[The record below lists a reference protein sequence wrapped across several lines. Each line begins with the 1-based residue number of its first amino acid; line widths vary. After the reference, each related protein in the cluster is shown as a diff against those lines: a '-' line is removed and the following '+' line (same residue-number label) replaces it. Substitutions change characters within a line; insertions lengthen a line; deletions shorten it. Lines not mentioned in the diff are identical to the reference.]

1 MRASAGS
8 ANLRTQKFD
17 EESTNATISIDI
29 AQPQSIFRLRIPSLV
44 CFDEFCFPLVPMKNS
59 NSYCAAV
66 AAFCLAPTA
75 FAGIFVSTGQ
85 TGAQVQCDINHTQHW
100 TYSVSENVSDIGGAL
115 LTMKGGSQT
124 TSPISFVIFEGT
136 YADFGSSAYL
146 LSVTLDSSA
155 FTQAFT
161 PIEFFSTPISLL
173 AGNVYTAV
181 LFSSAGDSQ
190 NAAYFIKGGSDTPL
204 KFVNE
209 LGDPITNGPSITP
222 PTPAP
227 GALALLALAGFAAR
241 RRRH

>member
-1 MRASAGS
+1 
-8 ANLRTQKFD
+8 
-17 EESTNATISIDI
+17 
-29 AQPQSIFRLRIPSLV
+29 
-44 CFDEFCFPLVPMKNS
+44 MKNS

-155 FTQAFT
+155 FTQGIHSDRILQH
-161 PIEFFSTPISLL
+161 PDL
-173 AGNVYTAV
+173 ALGGKCVY
-181 LFSSAGDSQ
+181 G
-190 NAAYFIKGGSDTPL
+190 
-204 KFVNE
+204 
-209 LGDPITNGPSITP
+209 
-222 PTPAP
+222 
-227 GALALLALAGFAAR
+227 GALFVGWRLAERCVLHQGRERYPSEVRQRTGRSHHKWAIDHSSNTCAGRSCAAR
-241 RRRH
+241 TCWVCCTQTPSLIPT